1 MVNYMTRKIKNSN
14 NHKYE
19 LTRDLLLDEA
29 EDLFAQRGYHAVSV
43 REITKA
49 AESNLAAVNYHFGNK
64 QNLYLEVFRSRWM
77 PRASQIQQSFRQ
89 ALKNNGN
96 PTPNMVVQY
105 FARAFLEGPMSTDER
120 TRHLKLISGELAQ
133 PTEAFELVVEQVFR
147 PLFGK
152 LLEDLRKVMPESI
165 DEKKMVLNVFSIL
178 SMVLYFNFARP
189 LITRFVGSPEGADL
203 ETRLVDHIVQFSL
216 NGLDTGK
223 EEVGK

>member
-1 MVNYMTRKIKNSN
+1 MTQKPYSGN
-14 NHKYE
+14 NHGYE
-19 LTRDLLLDEA
+19 LTRDRLLDEA
-29 EDLFAQRGYHAVSV
+29 EELFAQRGYHAVSV

-49 AESNLAAVNYHFGNK
+49 AGSNLAAVNYHFGNK
-64 QNLYLEVFRSRWM
+64 QNLYLEVFRSRWL
-77 PRASQIQQSFRQ
+77 PRASRIQHSFRQ
-89 ALKNNGN
+89 SLKNNGN
-96 PTPNMVVQY
+96 PSPDLVVQSL
-105 FARAFLEGPMSTDER
+105 ARAFLAGPMSPDER

-165 DEKKMVLNVFSIL
+165 DEKKMALNVFSIL

-189 LITRFVGSPEGADL
+189 LITRFVGSPQGTDL

-216 NGLDTGK
+216 YGVDTGK
-223 EEVGK
+223 KEGAK

>member
-1 MVNYMTRKIKNSN
+1 MALKIRNSN
-14 NHKYE
+14 NHKNE
-19 LTRDLLLDEA
+19 LTRDRLLDEA
-29 EDLFAQRGYHAVSV
+29 EDLFSQRGYHAVSV

-64 QNLYLEVFRSRWM
+64 QNLYLEVFRSRWL
-77 PRASQIQQSFRQ
+77 PRASQIQQSFKQ
-89 ALKNNGN
+89 SLKNSGN
-96 PTPNMVVQY
+96 PTPTMVVQS
-105 FARAFLEGPMSTDER
+105 FARAFLEGPMSADER
-120 TRHLKLISGELAQ
+120 TRHFKLISGELVQ

-152 LLEDLRKVMPESI
+152 FLEDLRKVMPDTV
-165 DEKKMVLNVFSIL
+165 DEKQMILNVFSIL

-189 LITRFVGSPEGADL
+189 LITTFVGGQEHNDI

-216 NGLDTGK
+216 SGVGSVK

>member
-1 MVNYMTRKIKNSN
+1 MTRKIKNSN

-19 LTRDLLLDEA
+19 LTRDRLLDEA
-29 EDLFAQRGYHAVSV
+29 ENLFAQRGYHGVSV

-49 AESNLAAVNYHFGNK
+49 AQSNLAAVNYHFGNK
-64 QNLYLEVFRSRWM
+64 QNLYLEVFRSRWL
-77 PRASQIQQSFRQ
+77 PRASRIQQSFRQ
-89 ALKNNGN
+89 SLQNNGN
-96 PTPNMVVQY
+96 PTPEMVVQSL
-105 FARAFLEGPMSTDER
+105 ARAFLEGPMSTDER

-152 LLEDLRKVMPESI
+152 LLEDLRKVMPDSV
-165 DEKKMVLNVFSIL
+165 DEKQMVLNVFSIL

-189 LITRFVGSPEGADL
+189 LITHFVGSPEGADL

-216 NGLDTGK
+216 NGVDTGK
-223 EEVGK
+223 KEVGK

>member
-1 MVNYMTRKIKNSN
+1 MTLTNKNSD

-19 LTRDLLLDEA
+19 LTRDRLLNEA
-29 EDLFAQRGYHAVSV
+29 EELFAQRGYHAVSV

-64 QNLYLEVFRSRWM
+64 QNLYLEVFRSRWL
-77 PRASQIQQSFRQ
+77 PRASRIQQSFRQ
-89 ALKNNGN
+89 SLKNNGN
-96 PTPNMVVQY
+96 PTPNMVVQS
-105 FARAFLEGPMSTDER
+105 FARAFLEGPMSADER
-120 TRHLKLISGELAQ
+120 TRHFKLISGELVQ

-147 PLFGK
+147 PLFDK
-152 LLEDLRKVMPESI
+152 LLEDLQKVMPDTI
-165 DEKKMVLNVFSIL
+165 DEKQMVLNVFSIL

-189 LITRFVGSPEGADL
+189 LISSFVGGQEGNEL

-216 NGLDTGK
+216 NGVGTGR

>member
-1 MVNYMTRKIKNSN
+1 MTRKIQNSQR
-14 NHKYE
+14 HKYE
-19 LTRDLLLDEA
+19 LTRDRLLDEA
-29 EDLFAQRGYHAVSV
+29 ENLFAQRGYHAVSV

-77 PRASQIQQSFRQ
+77 PRASQIQQRFRQ

-105 FARAFLEGPMSTDER
+105 FARAFLEGPMSADER

-152 LLEDLRKVMPESI
+152 FLEDLRKVMPDSI
-165 DEKKMVLNVFSIL
+165 DEKQMVLNVFSIL
-178 SMVLYFNFARP
+178 SMVLYFNFARS
-189 LITRFVGSPEGADL
+189 LITRFVESPEGVDL
-203 ETRLVDHIVQFSL
+203 DTRLVDHIVQFSL
-216 NGLDTGK
+216 NGVDAGK
-223 EEVGK
+223 EEVGQ

>member
-1 MVNYMTRKIKNSN
+1 MKPKLKAGH

-19 LTRDLLLDEA
+19 LTRDRLLDEA
-29 EDLFAQRGYHAVSV
+29 EELFAQKGYYAVGV

-64 QNLYLEVFRSRWM
+64 LNLYLEVFRSRWL
-77 PRASQIQQSFRQ
+77 PRASRIQENIRQSLQ
-89 ALKNNGN
+89 NNKK
-96 PTPNMVVQY
+96 PTPDMVVQF

-120 TRHLKLISGELAQ
+120 TRHLKLISGELTQ
-133 PTEAFELVVEQVFR
+133 PTEAFELIVEQIFR

-189 LITRFVGSPEGADL
+189 LITRFVGGPQGTELD
-203 ETRLVDHIVQFSL
+203 TRLVDHIVQFSL
-216 NGLDTGK
+216 NGVDTGK
-223 EEVGK
+223 

>member
-1 MVNYMTRKIKNSN
+1 MTRKNKNGD

-19 LTRDLLLDEA
+19 LTRDRLLDEA
-29 EDLFAQRGYHAVSV
+29 EELFAQRGYHAVSV

-64 QNLYLEVFRSRWM
+64 QNLYLEVFRSRWL
-77 PRASQIQQSFRQ
+77 PRASRIQQSFRQ
-89 ALKNNGN
+89 SLKNNGN
-96 PTPNMVVQY
+96 PTPNMVVQS
-105 FARAFLEGPMSTDER
+105 FARAFLEGPMSADER
-120 TRHLKLISGELAQ
+120 TRHLKLISGELVQ

-152 LLEDLRKVMPESI
+152 LLEDLQKVMPDTI
-165 DEKKMVLNVFSIL
+165 DEKQMVLNVFSIL

-189 LITRFVGSPEGADL
+189 LISSFIGGREGNEL

-216 NGLDTGK
+216 NGVNAGK
-223 EEVGK
+223 

>member
-1 MVNYMTRKIKNSN
+1 MTLKNKNSD

-19 LTRDLLLDEA
+19 LTRDRLLNEA
-29 EDLFAQRGYHAVSV
+29 EELFAQRGYHAVSV

-64 QNLYLEVFRSRWM
+64 QNLYLEVFRSRWL
-77 PRASQIQQSFRQ
+77 PRASRIQQSFRQ
-89 ALKNNGN
+89 SLKNNGN
-96 PTPNMVVQY
+96 PTPNMVVQS
-105 FARAFLEGPMSTDER
+105 FARAFLEGPMSADER
-120 TRHLKLISGELAQ
+120 TRHLKLISGELVQ

-147 PLFGK
+147 PLFDK
-152 LLEDLRKVMPESI
+152 LLEDLQKVMPDTI
-165 DEKKMVLNVFSIL
+165 DEKQMVLNVFSIL

-189 LITRFVGSPEGADL
+189 LISSFVGGQEGNEL

-216 NGLDTGK
+216 NGVGTGR

>member
-1 MVNYMTRKIKNSN
+1 MTRKIKNSH
-14 NHKYE
+14 NHKHE
-19 LTRDLLLDEA
+19 LTRDRLLDEA

-64 QNLYLEVFRSRWM
+64 QNLYLEVFRARWL
-77 PRASQIQQSFRQ
+77 PRASRIQQSFKQ
-89 ALKNNGN
+89 SLKNNGN
-96 PTPNMVVQY
+96 PTPNMVVQS
-105 FARAFLEGPMSTDER
+105 FARSFLEGPMSADER
-120 TRHLKLISGELAQ
+120 TRHLKLISGELVQ

-152 LLEDLRKVMPESI
+152 FLEDLRKAMPDTI
-165 DEKKMVLNVFSIL
+165 DEKQMVLNVFSIL

-189 LITRFVGSPEGADL
+189 LITSFVGGQEGKDI

-216 NGLDTGK
+216 SGVNAGK
-223 EEVGK
+223 

>member
-1 MVNYMTRKIKNSN
+1 MIRKNKNGD

-19 LTRDLLLDEA
+19 STRDRLLDEA
-29 EDLFAQRGYHAVSV
+29 EELFAQRGYHAVSV

-64 QNLYLEVFRSRWM
+64 QNLYLEVFRSRWL
-77 PRASQIQQSFRQ
+77 PRASRIQQSFRQ
-89 ALKNNGN
+89 SLKNNGN
-96 PTPNMVVQY
+96 PTPNMVVQS
-105 FARAFLEGPMSTDER
+105 FARAFLEGPMSADER
-120 TRHLKLISGELAQ
+120 TRHLKLISGELVQ

-152 LLEDLRKVMPESI
+152 LLEDLQKVMPDTI
-165 DEKKMVLNVFSIL
+165 DEKQMVLNVFSIL

-189 LITRFVGSPEGADL
+189 LISSFIGGREGNEL

-216 NGLDTGK
+216 NGVGTGK
-223 EEVGK
+223 

>member
-1 MVNYMTRKIKNSN
+1 MTRKIKNSH

-19 LTRDLLLDEA
+19 LTRERLLDEA

-64 QNLYLEVFRSRWM
+64 QNLYLEVFRSRWL
-77 PRASQIQQSFRQ
+77 PRASRIQQSFRKS
-89 ALKNNGN
+89 LKDCGN
-96 PTPNMVVQY
+96 PTPNLVVQS

-152 LLEDLRKVMPESI
+152 LLADLSKVMPDTI
-165 DEKKMVLNVFSIL
+165 DEKRMILNVFSIL

-189 LITRFVGSPEGADL
+189 LITSFLGGQEGDDL

-216 NGLDTGK
+216 NGVDAGK

>member
-1 MVNYMTRKIKNSN
+1 MAQKLNTDN

-19 LTRDLLLDEA
+19 LTRDRLLDEA
-29 EDLFAQRGYHAVSV
+29 EELFAQKGYHAVSV

-64 QNLYLEVFRSRWM
+64 QNLYLEVFRSRWL
-77 PRASQIQQSFRQ
+77 PRASRIQQSFRQ
-89 ALKNNGN
+89 SLQTSGT
-96 PTPNMVVQY
+96 PTPDVVVQY

-152 LLEDLRKVMPESI
+152 LLEDLRRVMPDSI
-165 DEKKMVLNVFSIL
+165 DEKQMVLNVFSIL

-189 LITRFVGSPEGADL
+189 LITHFVGSSEDADM
-203 ETRLVDHIVQFSL
+203 EARLVDHIVRFSL
-216 NGLDTGK
+216 NGVDTGK
-223 EEVGK
+223 RESLK

>member
-1 MVNYMTRKIKNSN
+1 MTRKIKTSN
-14 NHKYE
+14 NHKFE
-19 LTRDLLLDEA
+19 LTRDRLLDEA
-29 EDLFAQRGYHAVSV
+29 ENLFAQRGFHAVSV
-43 REITKA
+43 REITKT

-64 QNLYLEVFRSRWM
+64 QNLYLEVFRSRWL
-77 PRASQIQQSFRQ
+77 PRASRIQQSFRQ
-89 ALKNNGN
+89 SLKNNGN
-96 PTPNMVVQY
+96 LTPNMVVQC

-152 LLEDLRKVMPESI
+152 LLEDLRNVMPDTI
-165 DEKKMVLNVFSIL
+165 DEKQMILNVFSIL

-189 LITRFVGSPEGADL
+189 LITNFLGGREGDDI

-216 NGLDTGK
+216 SGIDTGK

>member
-1 MVNYMTRKIKNSN
+1 MIRKINNSN

-19 LTRDLLLDEA
+19 LTRDRLLDEA

-64 QNLYLEVFRSRWM
+64 QNLYLEVFRSRWL

-89 ALKNNGN
+89 SLKNNGT
-96 PTPNMVVQY
+96 PTPRMVVQS
-105 FARAFLEGPMSTDER
+105 FARAFLEGPMSAEER
-120 TRHLKLISGELAQ
+120 SRHLKLISGELVQ
-133 PTEAFELVVEQVFR
+133 PTEAFEIVVEQVFR

-152 LLEDLRKVMPESI
+152 LLEDLRNVMPDTI
-165 DEKKMVLNVFSIL
+165 DEKQMVLNVFSIL

-189 LITRFVGSPEGADL
+189 LITSFVGSQDENDI
-203 ETRLVDHIVQFSL
+203 ETRLVDHIVEFSL
-216 NGLDTGK
+216 SGVGTGK
-223 EEVGK
+223 